1 MANKIRKYELYIGL
15 NDKDTK
21 TQLIDNMTAQKIVS
35 NKVAQTFDGGT
46 VSMAEG
52 IYKHDDGTVVFE
64 NTLKVEIL
72 LFDRET
78 KEDTIRNLVRWIK
91 ETLNQESVAV
101 QKSIVNSELW

>member
-1 MANKIRKYELYIGL
+1 MASKIRKYELYIGL

-21 TQLIDNMTAQKIVS
+21 TQLIDNMTAQKIIA

-64 NTLKVEIL
+64 NTIKVEIL
-72 LFDRET
+72 LFDGNI
-78 KEDTIRNLVRWIK
+78 KESDVRTLVRWIK

-101 QKSIVNSELW
+101 QKSVVNSELW